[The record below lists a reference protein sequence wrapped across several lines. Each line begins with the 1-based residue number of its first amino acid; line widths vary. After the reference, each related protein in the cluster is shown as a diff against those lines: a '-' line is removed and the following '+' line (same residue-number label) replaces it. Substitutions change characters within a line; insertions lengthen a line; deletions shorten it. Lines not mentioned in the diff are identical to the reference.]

1 LDRFKP
7 YITTPDNAE
16 KIADWLRN
24 RGGIAIRKSLD
35 LNRAL
40 QIIATP
46 VNPSEGEHYYEPV
59 CWADSAPACIITDP
73 ADVLI
78 LKPESQP
85 LPLLDYLATR
95 KKPAAAFTGEE
106 DK

>member
-1 LDRFKP
+1 LDRFRP

-46 VNPSEGEHYYEPV
+46 VNRSEGEHYYKPV
-59 CWADSAPACIITDP
+59 CWADSAPACIIIDF
-73 ADVLI
+73 ADVLVSNDVM
-78 LKPESQP
+78 KPESQVP
-85 LPLLDYLATR
+85 LAEYLASKTL
-95 KKPAAAFTGEE
+95 KLA
-106 DK
+106 